1 MTVVKMTSP
10 APAVKRLAGQI
21 MHIAAGEAGPCHGVR
36 VMCDYCRG
44 ETVGPV

>member
-10 APAVKRLAGQI
+10 VLAVKRLAKLI
-21 MHIAAGEAGPCHGVR
+21 LHIAAGESGPCQGVR

-44 ETVGPV
+44 ETVGPA